1 MSGQIVLAGRTQPAL
16 LVPSEAVI
24 RTGKRALV
32 YVVDGP
38 GKYHPVQVQLGAEI
52 DDRLVVQ
59 GGLAAGQQVVA
70 SAQFLIDSEASLRGI
85 MPAQPQGS
93 SAQPS
98 SEQGS
103 SASAAPASKSFTV
116 RGVVDE
122 VTPTELTLTHEAVPE
137 LKWPGMTMPFKLA
150 NPELAKALK
159 PEQQVK
165 FTFQQQGK
173 DFVITAVERVKP

>member
-1 MSGQIVLAGRTQPAL
+1 M
-16 LVPSEAVI
+16 
-24 RTGKRALV
+24 
-32 YVVDGP
+32 
-38 GKYHPVQVQLGAEI
+38 
-52 DDRLVVQ
+52 
-59 GGLAAGQQVVA
+59 VA

-85 MPAQPQGS
+85 MPAQPPGS
-93 SAQPS
+93 SAQPIA
-98 SEQGS
+98 EQGS